1 MTLLHD
7 EPMDDN
13 DDLLMG
19 DFHWPTS
26 KVNILAGGNDDRHHA
41 FLDWQR
47 NMDLSEFGYI
57 SGFKLA
63 AEVMY
68 KHIEETGRDQDRLV
82 FPFGMCWRHHIELQL
97 KSLLAELKRFQG
109 EPTEGRPTHNL
120 AKLWNQVRARLEV
133 VRPHDTEDLDT
144 VEALLRQL
152 HDVDRTNEEFRYPI
166 KNDDTPSLSN
176 VPRVDL
182 AAFHEAMLGLS
193 SFFSAA
199 NTAVYEEAQTR
210 AEIEQEMQGEADDY
224 QAH

>member
-1 MTLLHD
+1 MTLMHD

-13 DDLLMG
+13 NDLPLHT
-19 DFHWPTS
+19 FHWPTS
-26 KVNILAGGNDDRHHA
+26 RFNILAGGNDDRHHA

-63 AEVMY
+63 AEVMF
-68 KHIEETGRDQDRLV
+68 KHIEKTGHDQNQLV

-97 KSLLAELKRFQG
+97 KSLLAELKRFQS

-133 VRPHDTEDLDT
+133 VRPFDTDDLDT
-144 VEALLRQL
+144 VEFLLRQL

-166 KNDDTPSLSN
+166 KNDDTLSLEN
-176 VPRVDL
+176 VPKVDL
-182 AAFHEAMLGLS
+182 AAFHKAMLELS

-199 NTAVYEEAQTR
+199 NTAVYEDAQTK
-210 AEIEQEMQGEADDY
+210 AEIEQGMRGE
-224 QAH
+224 